1 MDNAFP
7 VFRHWVPDW
16 LVKVILFI
24 LILPS
29 LVLFFLPMAN
39 INAAAGYYGSEPL
52 DIQFAV
58 ALFYA
63 GYVGFYSL
71 ERRFFSF
78 LATKEY
84 FIVFTFLQIVATFI
98 CYRTRE
104 LYVLFPLRFL
114 QGMLFCST
122 VNLSLSLMFTRLH
135 SERARE
141 ISFSVFFGMLL
152 CALPFNN
159 FVTADLID
167 SFNFNMVYKV
177 AVFSYLPCLALLL
190 LSMNNIRL
198 NIRFPLYQ
206 LDWGS
211 FVLYSII
218 LCLTAYVFL
227 FGQEYYWLEDQ
238 RIRNSVIALVFT
250 LLVYL
255 LRQKRMKRPYL
266 NLAIFRFRNYKLG
279 ILLLLIMYICR
290 FASGLTN
297 NFFATVLR
305 FDPMHV
311 SYINL
316 VNLAGLVMG
325 VIVACCLLL
334 QKRSIRL
341 IWLSGFSLLLAFHV
355 LMFFLFATEANQDN
369 FFVPLFLQGLGVGLL
384 MVPTIVYALS
394 AVPLSVGASAAAFCL
409 TVRYLGFC
417 ISIALINYAELWG
430 KGRHYSAF
438 QDHLTRLDPAVK
450 HVFNR
455 QSPHLSAKGLLP
467 SQLAKATNKIF
478 LSSLNGQTQLR
489 FAMDYYELMSWLL
502 VGTLLVIA
510 VFPHLNKTVAYLK
523 SRRLSPS

>member
-1 MDNAFP
+1 MDKAFP
-7 VFRHWVPDW
+7 IFRRWVPEW
-16 LVKVILFI
+16 LVKVLLF
-24 LILPS
+24 LVILPS

-39 INAAAGYYGSEPL
+39 INAASGYYGCEPL

-84 FIVFTFLQIVATFI
+84 FIVFTVLQVLATLVCFQ
-98 CYRTRE
+98 THE
-104 LYVLFPLRFL
+104 LSILFPVRFF
-114 QGMLFCST
+114 QGMLFSCT

-159 FVTADLID
+159 LVTADLID
-167 SFNFNMVYKV
+167 NFDFNTVYKT
-177 AVFSYLPCLALLL
+177 AIFSYLPGLALLL

-206 LDWGS
+206 LDWES

-218 LCLTAYVFL
+218 LCLTAYILL

-238 RIRNSVIALVFT
+238 RIRNSTIALAFA
-250 LLVYL
+250 LLIYI
-255 LRQKRMKRPYL
+255 LRQQRMKRPYL
-266 NLAIFRFRNYKLG
+266 HLGIFKFRNYKVG
-279 ILLLLIMYICR
+279 ILLLLVMYICR

-297 NFFATVLR
+297 TFFATVLR
-305 FDPMHV
+305 LDPMHV
-311 SYINL
+311 SYINA
-316 VNLAGLVMG
+316 VNLAGLVAG
-325 VIVACCLLL
+325 VIIACCLIL
-334 QKRSIRL
+334 QKRRIRV
-341 IWLSGFSLLLAFHV
+341 IWISGFTLLLAFHV
-355 LMFFLFATEANQDN
+355 AMFFLFDTQANENN
-369 FFVPLFLQGLGVGLL
+369 FFAPLFLQGLGVGLL
-384 MVPTIVYALS
+384 MVPTIVYSLS
-394 AVPLSVGASAAAFCL
+394 AVPMSMGASASAFCL
-409 TVRYLGFC
+409 AIRYLGFC
-417 ISIALINYAELWG
+417 LSIALINYFELLE

-450 HVFNR
+450 QIFSK
-455 QSPHLSAKGLLP
+455 QPLHLLGKGLQP
-467 SQLAKATNKIF
+467 SQTLKATNK
-478 LSSLNGQTQLR
+478 LLVSSLQAQTQIR
-489 FAMDYYELMSWLL
+489 FAMDYYEIMSWLL
-502 VGTLLVIA
+502 VATLLMIA
-510 VFPHLNKTVAYLK
+510 LFPRLNKTVAYLK

>member
-1 MDNAFP
+1 MDNTFP
-7 VFRHWVPDW
+7 VFRHWVPEW

-24 LILPS
+24 VILPS

-84 FIVFTFLQIVATFI
+84 FILFTFLQILTALVCFLTH
-98 CYRTRE
+98 E
-104 LYVLFPLRFL
+104 LYILFPLRFI
-114 QGMLFCST
+114 QGMLFSST

-141 ISFSVFFGMLL
+141 ISYSVFFGMLL

-167 SFNFNMVYKV
+167 NFNFNMVYKV
-177 AVFSYLPCLALLL
+177 AIFSYLPGLSLLL
-190 LSMNNIRL
+190 LSMNNVRL

-206 LDWGS
+206 LDWQS
-211 FVLYSII
+211 FVLYSIM
-218 LCLTAYVFL
+218 LCLTAYIL
-227 FGQEYYWLEDQ
+227 IFGQEYYWLEDP
-238 RIRNSVIALVFT
+238 RIRYCTITMVLT
-250 LLVYL
+250 LLVYTI
-255 LRQKRMKRPYL
+255 RQNRMKRPYL
-266 NLAIFRFRNYKLG
+266 DLAIFRFRNFKVG

-290 FASGLTN
+290 FASGITN
-297 NFFATVLR
+297 TFFTGVLR
-305 FDPMHV
+305 FDPMHL

-316 VNLAGLVMG
+316 INMAGLIIG
-325 VIVACCLLL
+325 VIVACSMIL
-334 QKRSIRL
+334 QKRSIRT

-355 LMFFLFATEANQDN
+355 LMFFLFDTEANADN
-369 FFVPLFLQGLGVGLL
+369 FFTPLFLQGLGVGLL

-394 AVPLSVGASAAAFCL
+394 AVPVSMGASAASFCL
-409 TVRYLGFC
+409 TIRYLGFC
-417 ISIALINYAELWG
+417 ISIAIINYFELLQ

-438 QDHLTRLDPAVK
+438 QDHLTKLDPAVK
-450 HVFNR
+450 
-455 QSPHLSAKGLLP
+455 QILSSEPQHLSSRGVAQ
-467 SQLAKATNKIF
+467 SQTLKAANKV
-478 LSSLNGQTQLR
+478 LVSTLNGQTHLR
-489 FAMDYYELMSWLL
+489 FGMDYYEMMSWLL
-502 VGTLLVIA
+502 VATLLLIA
-510 VFPHLNKTVAYLK
+510 LFPHLNRTVAYLR

>member
-7 VFRHWVPDW
+7 IFRRWVPEW

-24 LILPS
+24 VILPS
-29 LVLFFLPMAN
+29 LVIFFLPMAN

-84 FIVFTFLQIVATFI
+84 FIVFTFLQIITTLI
-98 CYRTRE
+98 CYHTNE
-104 LYVLFPLRFL
+104 LYVLFPIRFL
-114 QGMLFCST
+114 QGMLFCCT

-167 SFNFNMVYKV
+167 SFNFNMVCKV
-177 AVFSYLPCLALLL
+177 AVFAYVPCLALLL
-190 LSMNNIRL
+190 LCMNNIRL

-206 LDWGS
+206 LDWES

-218 LCLTAYVFL
+218 LCLTAYVL
-227 FGQEYYWLEDQ
+227 IFGQEYYWLEDQ
-238 RIRNSVIALVFT
+238 RIRNSVLALVLTIVF
-250 LLVYL
+250 YL

-266 NLAIFRFRNYKLG
+266 NLAIFRFRNYKVG
-279 ILLLLIMYICR
+279 ILLLFVMYICR

-297 NFFATVLR
+297 AFFATVLR
-305 FDPMHV
+305 FDPMHI

-316 VNLAGLVMG
+316 INIAGLVTG
-325 VIVACCLLL
+325 VIMGCCLIL
-334 QKRSIRL
+334 QKKSIRL
-341 IWLSGFSLLLAFHV
+341 IWFLGFSLLLAFHV
-355 LMFFLFATEANQDN
+355 VMFFLFDTEANEDN
-369 FFVPLFLQGLGVGLL
+369 FFTPLFLQGLGVGLL

-394 AVPLSVGASAAAFCL
+394 AVPMAVGASASAFCL
-409 TVRYLGFC
+409 AVRYLGFC
-417 ISIALINYAELWG
+417 ISIAIINYAELWE

-438 QDHLTRLDPAVK
+438 QDHLTKLDPAVK
-450 HVFNR
+450 
-455 QSPHLSAKGLLP
+455 QMLSKGSSHLLAKGLQQ
-467 SQLAKATNKIF
+467 SQALKATNK
-478 LSSLNGQTQLR
+478 LLVSSLNGQTQIR
-489 FAMDYYELMSWLL
+489 FAMDYYEVMSWLL
-502 VGTLLVIA
+502 IATLLMIV